1 MSQYIVPAITIAAL
15 LALVGMMVMGKS
27 KDHRNAA
34 LVIFIAPVLL
44 ALVAYDAGSFYNAWG
59 PVLRVLFLYTVIVL
73 PGGLFFVFVALRK
86 ENLFNAYVA
95 NLERLGLL
103 CRRKMDLVGRN
114 SNIESIET
122 EWAFRYRISAYL
134 DRFRS
139 LYGRSENEDV
149 VLNRALERAGVSNNT
164 PSADKSAQLPS
175 EVAILSAADVS
186 EHDQSSA
193 GGASERRVETFT
205 VRTVLP
211 VVFATL
217 LIGLGWCT
225 VLPPFPDDYAKPPH
239 TWAWAFTQ
247 PLGSPASFA
256 FLGAYFFSLNMIV
269 RRFMLRD
276 LGPNA
281 YNAISLRVIISVLIV
296 WALEQI
302 AGLIT
307 VGGDVPVLTAAV
319 PAAAAAAPAMQ
330 TIALTASD
338 KAMLAFAF
346 VVGVFPYVGWSLL
359 GTAVRKFN
367 DRIPI
372 IPNLT
377 GTQPLSQ
384 LDGLTIWH
392 ESRLSEE
399 DIENV
404 PNMANADLP
413 DLMLDTK
420 MPSHRLIAWVDQA
433 ILICAIDP
441 DDEAAAPKDSSRK
454 GSAASAADPA
464 ASSDSDDRAHMLWA
478 LRKSFND
485 AGIRSASQLLEIFDP
500 IAAPPGAPRGYAAYN
515 ATAAAASGHPA
526 LRVFQP
532 SQIDK
537 VCAIAASVA
546 QAPNISMIRTW
557 LAIDYKDWTPAEVVK
572 LAAE

>member
-1 MSQYIVPAITIAAL
+1 MSQYIVPAVTIAGL
-15 LALVGMMVMGKS
+15 LALVGMMVIGKS
-27 KDHRNAA
+27 RDHRNAA
-34 LVIFIAPVLL
+34 LVIFIGPVLL
-44 ALVAYDAGSFYNAWG
+44 ALVAYDAGSFYADAWG

-103 CRRKMDLVGRN
+103 RRRKMDLVGRN
-114 SNIESIET
+114 SNIEGAET
-122 EWAFRYRISAYL
+122 DWSFKYRISAYL

-139 LYGRSENEDV
+139 LYGRSQNEEV
-149 VLNRALERAGVSNNT
+149 VLNRALERAGVVSKT
-164 PSADKSAQLPS
+164 PVAGEPAQFPP
-175 EVAILSAADVS
+175 EVAILSATEAS
-186 EHDQSSA
+186 GHDPDGA
-193 GGASERRVETFT
+193 GGAPDRRVETFT

-239 TWAWAFTQ
+239 NWAWAFAQ
-247 PLGSPASFA
+247 PLGSSPSFA

-302 AGLIT
+302 MGLIT
-307 VGGDVPVLTAAV
+307 AGTAVPALTAAMPGAQAITV
-319 PAAAAAAPAMQ
+319 
-330 TIALTASD
+330 TAVD

-346 VVGVFPYVGWSLL
+346 VVGVFPYIGWSLL
-359 GTAVRKFN
+359 GTGVRKFN
-367 DRIPI
+367 DLIPI

-392 ESRLSEE
+392 ESRLAEE

-420 MPSHRLIAWVDQA
+420 MPPHRLVAWVDQA

-441 DDEAAAPKDSSRK
+441 DDEAAPPKDASRQ
-454 GSAASAADPA
+454 GAPTPAADPA
-464 ASSDSDDRAHMLWA
+464 ALRGSDDRTHMLWS

-485 AGIRSASQLLEIFDP
+485 AGIRSASALLEIFDP
-500 IAAPPGAPRGYAAYN
+500 VAAPRGAPRDYAMYN

-532 SQIDK
+532 SQIDQ

-557 LAIDYKDWTPAEVVK
+557 LAIDYKDWPPAAVVK